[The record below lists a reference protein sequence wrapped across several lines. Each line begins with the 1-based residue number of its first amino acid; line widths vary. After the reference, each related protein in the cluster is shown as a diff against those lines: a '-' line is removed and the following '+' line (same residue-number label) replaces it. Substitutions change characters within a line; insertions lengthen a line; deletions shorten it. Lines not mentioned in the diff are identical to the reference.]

1 MALTQITSEGIKD
14 ATIDTEDIGNLVI
27 TNAKVATSAAIAGTK
42 ISPDFG
48 SQNILTTGK
57 LGVGT
62 TSLNSV
68 FPVTIQAQYPGIQFL
83 DAQGTDS
90 FGINADGGVLKLQVG
105 VGGSGPSQV
114 LQIATASTTITNNLN
129 ANAGL
134 DVSGNTTFAHGNRTL
149 DLTLDDNPSTGDV
162 GCQFRAGAS
171 DFLGLA
177 AGAGTGIGLVVDDSN
192 KVGIG
197 IINPDELLHIK
208 DTATNC
214 RLKIE
219 NTNNTVAGV
228 IFKNSVQE
236 YAIQSN
242 VNNLIVYDTTDSA
255 TRIQIDTD
263 GRVQIGSTNNSAT
276 GTKLVVGS
284 GNNMAATAL
293 INTQDTDINAL
304 TLSNWDGA
312 TTSNKV
318 LIGFDNSGRG
328 SFSLGMPAAT
338 NAFAFFGSIDGSSNE
353 FMRITSTGKIGIGTT
368 PGGTPANKNAFLAI
382 GDSDTGIVQDGDG
395 QFEIFANAVEVANF
409 NAIDGYTSSKN
420 ITTTG
425 SVGIGTT
432 SPGYPLDVQAA
443 SGDASMRLRTAGTG
457 TGDDTILRL
466 QVAGTTQDNFIYFGD
481 ADDSNAGQINYNHN
495 SNFLRFFTN
504 AGERVRIDSD
514 GTIFS
519 FSENDTTPN
528 IKWRSDDT
536 NWFGSLNQSVEG
548 ATISTFLST
557 GGDWSANGTTYSA
570 TKAIANFETRA
581 IVLHPQFN
589 NGAGKV
595 AFLQK
600 AAGSST
606 TDGTVTEILKI
617 DNDGI
622 KFGTDTAAA
631 NAIDDYEE
639 GSWTPTVKFG
649 GPSGTAASVTA
660 SGKYT
665 KIGNLVHVT
674 YQIAITN
681 LNGGT
686 GAISVGSLPF
696 SASQSPSY
704 SHGNLQGN
712 SSKSLPNTAGS
723 TMPYFETNLS
733 TFRILFDTPTSHG
746 DVQHSHFPANTIIYG
761 DGDFFTA

>member
-1 MALTQITSEGIKD
+1 
-14 ATIDTEDIGNLVI
+14 
-27 TNAKVATSAAIAGTK
+27 
-42 ISPDFG
+42 
-48 SQNILTTGK
+48 
-57 LGVGT
+57 
-62 TSLNSV
+62 
-68 FPVTIQAQYPGIQFL
+68 
-83 DAQGTDS
+83 
-90 FGINADGGVLKLQVG
+90 
-105 VGGSGPSQV
+105 
-114 LQIATASTTITNNLN
+114 
-129 ANAGL
+129 
-134 DVSGNTTFAHGNRTL
+134 
-149 DLTLDDNPSTGDV
+149 
-162 GCQFRAGAS
+162 
-171 DFLGLA
+171 
-177 AGAGTGIGLVVDDSN
+177 
-192 KVGIG
+192 
-197 IINPDELLHIK
+197 
-208 DTATNC
+208 
-214 RLKIE
+214 
-219 NTNNTVAGV
+219 
-228 IFKNSVQE
+228 KNSVQE

-495 SNFLRFFTN
+495 SNFLRFFT
-504 AGERVRIDSD
+504 
-514 GTIFS
+514 
-519 FSENDTTPN
+519 
-528 IKWRSDDT
+528 
-536 NWFGSLNQSVEG
+536 
-548 ATISTFLST
+548 
-557 GGDWSANGTTYSA
+557 
-570 TKAIANFETRA
+570 
-581 IVLHPQFN
+581 
-589 NGAGKV
+589 
-595 AFLQK
+595 
-600 AAGSST
+600 
-606 TDGTVTEILKI
+606 
-617 DNDGI
+617 
-622 KFGTDTAAA
+622 
-631 NAIDDYEE
+631 
-639 GSWTPTVKFG
+639 
-649 GPSGTAASVTA
+649 
-660 SGKYT
+660 
-665 KIGNLVHVT
+665 
-674 YQIAITN
+674 
-681 LNGGT
+681 
-686 GAISVGSLPF
+686 
-696 SASQSPSY
+696 
-704 SHGNLQGN
+704 
-712 SSKSLPNTAGS
+712 
-723 TMPYFETNLS
+723 
-733 TFRILFDTPTSHG
+733 
-746 DVQHSHFPANTIIYG
+746 
-761 DGDFFTA
+761 